1 MASQFALPVSYI
13 GVPVL
18 SPYERPIIVHKFWG
32 LIGGQVMRSLSRIR
46 PITIDVTL
54 TDHETE
60 VELMEAIATMD
71 TQVDEA
77 DVASLWLRSVEYPQ
91 CIFKG
96 FSPEG
101 PAFKDPSRVKGWTQK
116 GKVEFLQIR
125 QEKPTEGTGS

>member
-1 MASQFALPVSYI
+1 MASQFQLPVSYI

-18 SPYERPIIVHKFWG
+18 PPYERPIIVHKFWG
-32 LIGGQVMRSLSRIR
+32 LIGGQVMRSLSRVR

-60 VELMEAIATMD
+60 TKLMEAIATMD

-77 DVASLWLRSVEYPQ
+77 EVASLWLRNIEYPQ

-96 FSPEG
+96 FTPEG
-101 PAFKDPSRVKGWTQK
+101 PAFKDPARQYGWTQK

-125 QEKPTEGTGS
+125 QEDPEPKTGT